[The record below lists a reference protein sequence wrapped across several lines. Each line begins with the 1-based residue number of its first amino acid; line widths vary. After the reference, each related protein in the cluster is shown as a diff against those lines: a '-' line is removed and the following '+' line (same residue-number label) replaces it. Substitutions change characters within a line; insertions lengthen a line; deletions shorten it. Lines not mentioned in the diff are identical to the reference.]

1 MSLINK
7 LNDAG
12 DSAQPCLNP
21 IFESNSS
28 DTLFP
33 SNLNVVFAFIYIA
46 LIPSINFVDIPFLL
60 NFYHIAYLITISKA
74 FCKSTKIQYIVTY

>member
-7 LNDAG
+7 LNNVG

-28 DTLFP
+28 DTLLP
-33 SNLNVVFAFIYIA
+33 STLIVIFAFLYIA
-46 LIPSINFVDIPFLL
+46 LIPSIHFVDVPFLL
-60 NFYHIAYLITISKA
+60 NFHYNASLITASKA
-74 FCKSTKIQYIVTY
+74 F